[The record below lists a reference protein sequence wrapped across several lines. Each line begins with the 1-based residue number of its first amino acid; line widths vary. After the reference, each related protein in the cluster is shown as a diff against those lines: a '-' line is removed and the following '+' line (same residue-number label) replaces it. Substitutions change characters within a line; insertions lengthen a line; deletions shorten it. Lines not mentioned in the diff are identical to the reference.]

1 MVAVGGWVVSSG
13 GSALSNVEAIAIQ
26 RNDVNCQPTDLPY
39 AVSSHSTASTDLGL
53 ITCGGIVQGSIQS
66 KCILQKRNGISETIS
81 EMKWPRAFFGMIKAS
96 NILYAIGGVGLNAE
110 AVGELSSGRTMDT
123 INIANIQTVAEW
135 TEQELPFKVISH
147 CVATL
152 GDNKIVIT
160 GGEDSEPY
168 ENPNVS
174 KNV

>member
-1 MVAVGGWVVSSG
+1 MQDSMNFSGCKLLRKLGG
-13 GSALSNVEAIAIQ
+13 
-26 RNDVNCQPTDLPY
+26 
-39 AVSSHSTASTDLGL
+39 
-53 ITCGGIVQGSIQS
+53 
-66 KCILQKRNGISETIS
+66 
-81 EMKWPRAFFGMIKAS
+81 
-96 NILYAIGGVGLNAE
+96 
-110 AVGELSSGRTMDT
+110 LSSGRTMDT

-174 KNV
+174 TNVHLLNETKFREERFFK